1 MCRNPIL
8 MQKDP
13 VVVRETAY
21 VDNVFLAKN
30 VKCPVYTSTGLIDH
44 TCIATSVFAFYNALP
59 PTVEKHIFVNPVGGH
74 NGSGSAEGQRVIDAI
89 LGLEE

>member
-1 MCRNPIL
+1 MCRNSIAT
-8 MQKDP
+8 QKNP

-44 TCIATSVFAFYNALP
+44 TCIATSVFAYYNALP
-59 PTVEKHIFVNPVGGH
+59 LTVEKHIHVNPVGGH
-74 NGSGSAEGQRVIDAI
+74 NGSGSIDGPDAVDAI
-89 LGLEE
+89 LGLKE